1 MTGLERILL
10 HISAF
15 LTAATG
21 LVYGWLRYFG
31 QRAGEFGPE
40 AHPLQALLQHLHVLT
55 APVLVFT
62 LGMLLRGHVQ
72 PMLRRGPPVGRRT
85 GLFALVVVAPMVLVG
100 YGVQV
105 AVDPAWRTALA
116 WVHGLASL
124 AFLAGYL
131 AHFARTWELAKQN
144 RSLDLDEGP

>member
-1 MTGLERILL
+1 MTSLERVCL
-10 HISAF
+10 HLCAF

-31 QRAGEFGPE
+31 QRMGDFGPE
-40 AHPLQALLQHLHVLT
+40 PHPLQSLLQHLHVLS
-55 APVLVFT
+55 APLLVFT

-72 PMLRRGPPVGRRT
+72 PMLRRGPPVGKRT
-85 GLFALVVVAPMVLVG
+85 GLGSILTVAPMVLAG

-105 AVDPAWRTALA
+105 AVEPAWRTVLA

-124 AFLAGYL
+124 AFLLGYL
-131 AHFARTWELAKQN
+131 AHLARTWELA
-144 RSLDLDEGP
+144 RRDREVELD

>member
-1 MTGLERILL
+1 MTALERACL
-10 HISAF
+10 HLSAF
-15 LTAATG
+15 LVAATG

-31 QRAGEFGPE
+31 QRMGEFGPE
-40 AHPLQALLQHLHVLT
+40 AHPLQALLQHLHVLA
-55 APVLVFT
+55 APLLVFT

-72 PMLRRGPPVGRRT
+72 PMLRRGPPVGKRT
-85 GLFALVVVAPMVLVG
+85 GLGSILAVAPMVLAG

-124 AFLAGYL
+124 AFLAAYL
-131 AHFARTWELAKQN
+131 VHLARTWEQA
-144 RSLDLDEGP
+144 RRDRDLDLG